1 MKQGVTKDIELKGI
15 CRAMSRGTGIDGVTD
30 DLVNMRKENGSWKP
44 MSDLTPVY
52 PTDGSTL
59 PYSRLWVHVG
69 PDYRH
74 VFGVLNDE
82 LFWFANIDENGEWQP
97 VKEVKLCS
105 IDAEALCHSNGN
117 LVTVG
122 GNTFLLWQQ
131 GNNTYTL
138 YDYDQN
144 GKQDADTLVPDGLVD
159 FRVVKEDYV
168 NGAMKVVYS
177 RGTVSIPALTGPNR
191 YLPNTSV
198 DDAFLL
204 ETKALYAQAS
214 RAHEE
219 AGSFH
224 SPFLVTY
231 AYKTYNGDY
240 VLAGRPK
247 LMYPQ
252 SYLYNTNG
260 IDCEGYQPA
269 HVNPCTLIDTDKG
282 YVAWR
287 IKRND
292 ASSSVV
298 YTNEEKLEH
307 SGANSAEMVNY
318 TAYGS
323 TSVLVEGRANA
334 GGVITREAMLDK
346 KYFPTFAICADGKA
360 ADNVMIVGART
371 KLQVKA
377 DAMSMSD
384 ANIYTKL
391 CVFVT
396 PCVSEYDYS
405 NIVYAQTYEYLGDVR
420 YMISPHRRDKR
431 DVIKDL
437 LKYSFYK
444 IAELDISSFNGQWL
458 DVNIDKGVLI
468 NLLQQEPLAA
478 DTTKR
483 DGIAARGSYSYNGR
497 LHLFDY
503 DTTQFHGW
511 PLPYFAENRV
521 EGCLLPNSDSALR
534 LHGLTQQELQSNDN
548 WWRAWGAIPVG
559 GSRIIDETTLPTY
572 YIKVEIARE
581 DGTSEV
587 VRYAMPHRAITT
599 LGTDRPISDLN
610 GCLSYPDARAK
621 KMSIWVKQSARS
633 VTMNGSNISIDTS
646 LSAKNY
652 LYVKQHEFSL
662 TPHQRLDI
670 AVYID
675 PDLRPIQ
682 IVNPNPQN
690 NTPPASLS
698 VDLTERNTT
707 TRVANGLR
715 VSAVDNPLYLPAEY
729 SYRVGNTNIVGMMA
743 NEVAVGVGQTG
754 DAPLMVFTKDG
765 VYGLF
770 VDSSGELAYDHSRPI
785 SSDVCNNAKT
795 IHRVDG
801 GIVFATDRGLMM
813 LKGATATDIG
823 EIAEGD
829 FLDISD
835 TNGMFKFGRCAL
847 GAFTAQRI
855 CGFVNQQVTGEDF
868 LRYLENAEVGYDH
881 KGKELWAVNAQKD
894 YCYVK
899 DYDGNWRRVT
909 EWISEVVACYPETYV
924 VKNGGVYTLDEAKNK
939 LLASPR
945 RVFVMTRP
953 IEVRSLAPR
962 VRDSQ
967 NMKESYRVVA
977 RGEFKTD
984 LNTLFGI
991 YVLGSFDGR
1000 KWAVIGGRERNGR
1013 FVDIGCLT
1021 ERYDVRYL
1029 LVVLAGD
1036 IGATGKIDSI
1046 SVEVRQR

>member
-74 VFGVLNDE
+74 VFGVMNDE
-82 LFWFANIDENGEWQP
+82 LFWFANIDENGAWQP

-122 GNTFLLWQQ
+122 GSIFLLWQK

-144 GKQDADTLVPDGLVD
+144 GKQDADTLAPAGQVD
-159 FRVVKEDYV
+159 FRVVQKKTEDGRIMVVHHNADLGLTSLNTGLGWYDFSEDELTE
-168 NGAMKVVYS
+168 MKACIVS
-177 RGTVSIPALTGPNR
+177 LERGHREYNS
-191 YLPNTSV
+191 
-198 DDAFLL
+198 F
-204 ETKALYAQAS
+204 YA
-214 RAHEE
+214 
-219 AGSFH
+219 
-224 SPFLVTY
+224 PFLVCS
-231 AYKTYNGDY
+231 ALKTYSGEY
-240 VLAGRPK
+240 VLASRPL

-252 SYLYNTNG
+252 SAFYNANYANQQTACMDMPPGPGDGCYIGVVKNLDTNG
-260 IDCEGYQPA
+260 SSI
-269 HVNPCTLIDTDKG
+269 N
-282 YVAWR
+282 YVAVNNNK
-287 IKRND
+287 IKMNR
-292 ASSSVV
+292 V
-298 YTNEEKLEH
+298 
-307 SGANSAEMVNY
+307 
-318 TAYGS
+318 
-323 TSVLVEGRANA
+323 
-334 GGVITREAMLDK
+334 
-346 KYFPTFAICADGKA
+346 TFASGPGGGNYGALVDVDEWMFPCASGMLTAQNGKYKA
-360 ADNVMIVGART
+360 FFNGSVT
-371 KLQVKA
+371 KLQMKA
-377 DAMSMSD
+377 DAL
-384 ANIYTKL
+384 NGINKELYTKL

-396 PCVSEYDYS
+396 PCEADFAMDTAS
-405 NIVYAQTYEYLGDVR
+405 YAYIGTRDDKAQFILKLKK
-420 YMISPHRRDKR
+420 RDKSK
-431 DVIKDL
+431 VIKE
-437 LKYSFYK
+437 LKRNNFYK
-444 IAELDISSFNGQWL
+444 IAEIEINAITGDWM
-458 DVNIDKGVLI
+458 DVELEDGVLLNI
-468 NLLQQEPLAA
+468 AQQDILGA
-478 DTTKR
+478 DTTTR
-483 DGIAARGSYSYNGR
+483 NSTSARGSYNYNGR

-511 PLPYFAENRV
+511 PLPYFYENRV

-572 YIKVEIARE
+572 YIKVEIERE

-770 VDSSGELAYDHSRPI
+770 VDSSGELAYKYSRPI

-909 EWISEVVACYPETYV
+909 EGISEVVACYPETYV

-977 RGEFKTD
+977 RGEFSTD
-984 LNTLFGI
+984 VNTLFGI

-1046 SVEVRQR
+1046 SVEARQR